1 MFDDDNEPQKKKPQ
15 LKKLDNFSVDELY
28 EYIAEM
34 QAEIVRAEA
43 EIKKKKAASDAAAT
57 FFKT

>member
-1 MFDDDNEPQKKKPQ
+1 MFDDDNEPQKKKAP

-43 EIKKKKAASDAAAT
+43 EIKKKKAASDAASS
-57 FFKT
+57 FFK